1 MSYTTEKIGGM
12 NGTKGAEFRGKTADR
27 ASIDVN
33 EVPNGSTYYDFEAV
47 ELSVF
52 DEDTKTWI
60 LQD

>member
-1 MSYTTEKIGGM
+1 MYSTEKIGGM

-27 ASIDVN
+27 ALIDVN
-33 EVPNGSTYYDFEAV
+33 FVPAGSTYYDFEAV
-47 ELSVF
+47 ELYVF

>member
-1 MSYTTEKIGGM
+1 MYSTEKIGGA

-27 ASIDVN
+27 ALIDVN

-47 ELSVF
+47 ELYVF